1 MIKQVK
7 TSEIIAGHQVIKILE
22 AKNKERAAAGRD
34 EIILDPKFV
43 YALNK
48 NLGKCKGEWE
58 AYVKAAQAL
67 ASANPK
73 ATPEELNALEATELA
88 EQRDDSNEYDIH
100 MIDIELVPVELAYQV
115 SMLDFMIK
123 EE

>member
-22 AKNKERAAAGRD
+22 AKNKERAEAGRED
-34 EIILDPKFV
+34 IVLDPKFV

-58 AYVKAAQAL
+58 AYMKAAQAL
-67 ASANPK
+67 VANNPE
-73 ATPEELNALEATELA
+73 ATPDELNALEATELA

-115 SMLDFMIK
+115 GMLDFMIK